1 MSDNDARLALMK
13 LCRGIFGTSNL
24 IGTDFDDVRVFE
36 VAGRNLPQQIDGN
49 GHHSIALRES
59 AASQRLFMGMV
70 APSGLSADASIARR
84 NWQPMGRHAT
94 VAAGGAVPASRRCCP
109 RPGLARTRGGRG
121 ESRGN

>member
-49 GHHSIALRES
+49 GLHVSFSIGNYIPKYQWKAIAQKATYSNQNKLVLLPDALPKGI
-59 AASQRLFMGMV
+59 M
-70 APSGLSADASIARR
+70 
-84 NWQPMGRHAT
+84 
-94 VAAGGAVPASRRCCP
+94 
-109 RPGLARTRGGRG
+109 
-121 ESRGN
+121 

>member
-49 GHHSIALRES
+49 GLI
-59 AASQRLFMGMV
+59 
-70 APSGLSADASIARR
+70 LS
-84 NWQPMGRHAT
+84 
-94 VAAGGAVPASRRCCP
+94 
-109 RPGLARTRGGRG
+109 
-121 ESRGN
+121 